1 MDPALPKS
9 LEGKLQ
15 FEEVNHTQEDTKN
28 KINKNVE
35 WGGWSPHNN
44 KKNDRT

>member
-15 FEEVNHTQEDTKN
+15 SEEVNHTQEDTKN
-28 KINKNVE
+28 KINQNVE
-35 WGGWSPHNN
+35 GGGWGPHNN
-44 KKNDRT
+44 KK